1 MADPNANLTA
11 AIANLNNQMATLV
24 NAIQP
29 LLQAQAA
36 NANAPAAAAVT
47 FATTPGTYSVTDL
60 IDYSTRTGTNLY
72 EQGTKSLYEDEEKF
86 SLQNE
91 KAPAFMREVK
101 ARVKK
106 MGWDNDTQGITHL
119 PNRW

>member
-1 MADPNANLTA
+1 MADPNADLTA

-29 LLQAQAA
+29 LLQAQA
-36 NANAPAAAAVT
+36 ANAPAAAAVT

-91 KAPAFMREVK
+91 KAP
-101 ARVKK
+101 
-106 MGWDNDTQGITHL
+106 
-119 PNRW
+119 NRW